1 MKIFIDWISQP
12 SRAVVTYCLIE
23 NIPHEIIQI
32 KVNALEHRKPE
43 YIQINPSAKVP
54 AISDRSENGE
64 IFNLF
69 ESHTIMRYLADRY
82 NKSKLYPKDNIQ
94 LRALTNSY
102 LDWHHTNTRKCG
114 VYLFDVYSSS
124 VLGIQ
129 PKNNIELL
137 YAEIEAILKFIDQFW
152 LLEGKNKFIAN
163 NIQLT
168 IADISCY
175 CEVSQMII
183 DSYDFKNKT
192 PNLYN
197 WMKRMEEIP
206 EIQQTHKILFKLAPK
221 MSQNK
226 IKPNL

>member
-23 NIPHEIIQI
+23 NIPHEIIQVR
-32 KVNALEHRKPE
+32 VNALEHRKPD

-54 AISDRSENGE
+54 AISDKLENGE

-69 ESHTIMRYLADRY
+69 ESHTIMRYLSDRY
-82 NKSKLYPKDNIQ
+82 NKYKLYPQDNIQ
-94 LRALTNSY
+94 LRAVINSY

-114 VYLFDVYSSS
+114 AYLFDVYSSS
-124 VLGIQ
+124 VLGIK
-129 PKNNIELL
+129 PKNNIEQL
-137 YAEIEAILKFIDQFW
+137 YKQIEDILKFIDQVW
-152 LLEGKNKFIAN
+152 LLDGKNKFIGN
-163 NIQLT
+163 NSMLT

-197 WMKRMEEIP
+197 WMKRMEVIP
-206 EIQQTHKILFKLAPK
+206 EIQETHKILFKLAPK
-221 MSQNK
+221 MAQNK